1 MRELVGHLLIILVIT
16 TLVFFTNLGKAQLWD
31 RDEPRNAGCAA
42 EMLERGNAVVPIFN
56 DQLRHHKPVLL
67 YWLIMSAYSV
77 LGVNE
82 FSARFWSALLAVGTS
97 MFTYAIGR
105 RLFSPL
111 IGLLASIAL
120 STSMMFIVA
129 ARAATPD
136 SVLMFFTTGALMI
149 FVLGVF
155 PKRTASAPDTQIAS
169 KTFFPSHFGL
179 IALMYVMMGF
189 AVLAKGPVGFLLPMA
204 MIGLFG
210 LIHTRKRNE
219 ISAAASSSSL
229 LSRARVGLQTTW
241 SIVNPVHFGRT
252 LWTMRPVAAAILIV
266 AVAAPWFVMVHFQT
280 EGDFTRL
287 FFVGEHFGRATNAM
301 ENHSGGLWF
310 YPLAILLGFFP
321 WSCFW
326 VPTLIGVIR
335 GQKAAG
341 DQSQATMSAA
351 NCFLLCWVVVQV
363 GAFSIAKTKLPSYV
377 TPCYPALALL
387 TSCCIVNFANQFV
400 AWQKQRAK
408 ATVTPHFDVPIVWFY
423 AAFAAISLAG
433 AAIVVGG
440 WVGLGTV
447 LPQERWLGA
456 LGFIPL
462 IAGVSLYVMLWRG
475 KGKAIVVTLVVSA
488 VIFGVGFF
496 GFGTGAV
503 SRNQQSRVV
512 LDEIRR
518 HDEAKVATYG
528 AFEST
533 WVFYSGKPITELIV
547 GAAGGQADSV
557 AAAKPRKF
565 WEPVARKPL
574 ADFVEQDSNAAL
586 IVTVGEHLEDVKSK
600 LPGYV
605 VLKSTPYFLKE
616 ETIYLLGPV
625 KSLAVSDGVVSHLA
639 NGEQDGDRSKRQ
651 QR

>member
-1 MRELVGHLLIILVIT
+1 MLPFLKSPRLAKIGGLSFLDGRVFIGRKNNHELGAARMRELVGHLLIILAIT
-16 TLVFFTNLGKAQLWD
+16 TVVFFTNLGQAQLWD

-97 MFTYAIGR
+97 LFTYAIGR
-105 RLFSPL
+105 RLFRPM
-111 IGLLASIAL
+111 IGLVAAIAL

-155 PKRTASAPDTQIAS
+155 PKRSDASPDVQLSPTS
-169 KTFFPSHFGL
+169 FFPSSFG
-179 IALMYVMMGF
+179 IVGLMYVMMGF

-210 LIHTRKRNE
+210 LIHTRKRFETNT
-219 ISAAASSSSL
+219 SGSSNGWL
-229 LSRARVGLQTTW
+229 AKGRNGLQNTW
-241 SIVNPVHFGRT
+241 ATANPIHFLKT
-252 LWTMRPVAAAILIV
+252 LWTMRPLTAATLIV
-266 AVAAPWFVMVHFQT
+266 AVAAPWFVLVHFQT

-326 VPTLIGVIR
+326 GPTLIGIIR

-341 DQSQATMSAA
+341 DQSRTIMSAA
-351 NCFLLCWVVVQV
+351 NCFLICWVVVQV

-387 TSCCIVNFANQFV
+387 TSCCIVNFSHQFV
-400 AWQKQRAK
+400 ARQKRQ
-408 ATVTPHFDVPIVWFY
+408 ATTEQTPHFDVPVVWFY
-423 AAFAAISLAG
+423 AAFGAIGFAG
-433 AAIVVGG
+433 AAIVAGL
-440 WVGLGTV
+440 WFGLGTV

-456 LGFIPL
+456 LGLIPM
-462 IAGVSLYVMLWRG
+462 IASVALCVMLSRG
-475 KGKAIVVTLVVSA
+475 KGKAIVVTLVASA
-488 VIFGVGFF
+488 VLFGVGFF
-496 GFGTGAV
+496 GFASAAV
-503 SRNQQSRVV
+503 GKNQ
-512 LDEIRR
+512 
-518 HDEAKVATYG
+518 
-528 AFEST
+528 
-533 WVFYSGKPITELIV
+533 
-547 GAAGGQADSV
+547 
-557 AAAKPRKF
+557 
-565 WEPVARKPL
+565 
-574 ADFVEQDSNAAL
+574 
-586 IVTVGEHLEDVKSK
+586 
-600 LPGYV
+600 
-605 VLKSTPYFLKE
+605 
-616 ETIYLLGPV
+616 
-625 KSLAVSDGVVSHLA
+625 
-639 NGEQDGDRSKRQ
+639 RSKVRP
-651 QR
+651 RRDPTVRRGESRHVRCF

>member
-97 MFTYAIGR
+97 VFTYAIGR

-111 IGLLASIAL
+111 IGLVAAIAL

-155 PKRTASAPDTQIAS
+155 PRRTDSTPDTQLSS
-169 KTFFPSHFGL
+169 KTFFPSQFGL
-179 IALMYVMMGF
+179 VALMYVMLGF

-204 MIGLFG
+204 MMGLFG
-210 LIHTRKRNE
+210 LIHTRKRIV
-219 ISAAASSSSL
+219 ISASKSSGSL
-229 LSRARVGLQTTW
+229 VSRVGFGLRNTW
-241 SIVNPVHFGRT
+241 STVNPIHFAQT
-252 LWTMRPVAAAILIV
+252 LWTMRPLTAATLIV
-266 AVAAPWFVMVHFQT
+266 AVAAPWFVLVHFQT

-326 VPTLIGVIR
+326 GPTLIGIIR

-341 DQSQATMSAA
+341 DQSRTVMSAA
-351 NCFLLCWVVVQV
+351 NCFLICWVVVQV

-387 TSCCIVNFANQFV
+387 TSCCIVNFSSQFV
-400 AWQKQRAK
+400 AWQKQRATT
-408 ATVTPHFDVPIVWFY
+408 AMTPHFDVPIVWFY
-423 AAFAAISLAG
+423 AAFAAIGFAG
-433 AAIVVGG
+433 AAIVAGG

-456 LGFIPL
+456 LGIIPL
-462 IAGVSLYVMLWRG
+462 IAGVSLCVMLLRG
-475 KGKAIVVTLVVSA
+475 KGKAIVATLVAAA

-496 GFGTGAV
+496 GFGTAAV
-503 SRNQQSRVV
+503 SRNQHSRVV
-512 LDEIRR
+512 LDEIKK
-518 HDEAKVATYG
+518 HDGAKVATYG

-547 GAAGGQADSV
+547 GAVGGQVDPV
-557 AAAKPRKF
+557 VAAKPRKF

-574 ADFVEQDSNAAL
+574 ADFVEHGSDAAL
-586 IVTVGEHLEDVKSK
+586 IVTVGEHLEDVKTR

-616 ETIYLLGPV
+616 ETIYLLGPDENV
-625 KSLAVSDGVVSHLA
+625 AESDGEGARLA
-639 NGEQDGDRSKRQ
+639 NRIQEVDREEQRQ
-651 QR
+651 